1 MVVEVGGFGG
11 VVRSCA
17 ELCGLMSAELR
28 GEVAEADVVNFT
40 SHLCHRVSF
49 TFTH

>member
-1 MVVEVGGFGG
+1 VGIAMVVEVGGFGG

-28 GEVAEADVVNFT
+28 GEVAEADVV
-40 SHLCHRVSF
+40 LCHRVSF
-49 TFTH
+49 AFTH